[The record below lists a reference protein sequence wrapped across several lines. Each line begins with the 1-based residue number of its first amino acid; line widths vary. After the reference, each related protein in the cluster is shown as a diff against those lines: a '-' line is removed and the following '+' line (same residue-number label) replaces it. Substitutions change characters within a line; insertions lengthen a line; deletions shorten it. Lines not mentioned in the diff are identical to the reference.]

1 MKRGEPA
8 VSFDTLIV
16 RASSVGG
23 TDEGLRRPAIAG
35 FRVVRAAYA

>member
-16 RASSVGG
+16 RASSVG
-23 TDEGLRRPAIAG
+23 DEGLRRPAIAG